1 MAQAYNVKLIQS
13 GNVLEVYSYG
23 EKRFRGFQRSDNYG
37 KSEGIYHVR
46 EVDEETGEIYGRVA
60 TAEEIESIREEIK
73 LSSRATSNHIAR
85 NKVRRLVLAN
95 FNNRSRFLTLTFRQN
110 IQDVELASKT
120 FERFV
125 KYMNYDL
132 KEEGKEF
139 KYIAVI
145 EFQKRGAIHFHLICD
160 GLPMNRKGYR
170 DKVRNRWRQAIRT
183 VTGAEGEGVGNIDL
197 KKISHVDNVGAYV
210 VKYMTKA
217 EADKRLF
224 GKKLYRTSQ
233 GLRKPVERIF
243 NYDSL
248 EELEKELRAFGV
260 EGTKKVYQSSYKD
273 QFTEA
278 TVDYQEYNFD
288 R

>member
-23 EKRFRGFQRSDNYG
+23 EKRFRGFKRSGNYG
-37 KSEGIYHVR
+37 NSEGIYHVR
-46 EVDEETGEIYGRVA
+46 EVDEETGEITGRVA
-60 TAEEIESIREEIK
+60 TPEEQEAIREEIK
-73 LSSRATSNHIAR
+73 LSSRATSNQIAR

-170 DKVRNRWRQAIRT
+170 NHVRDRWRQAIRT
-183 VTGAEGEGVGNIDL
+183 VTGAEGDGVGNIDL

-233 GLRKPVERIF
+233 GLKKPVERIF

-260 EGTKKVYQSSYKD
+260 EGTKKVYQSSYEDK
-273 QFTEA
+273 FTEA
-278 TVDYQEYNFD
+278 TVDYQEYNFN

>member
-73 LSSRATSNHIAR
+73 LSSRATSNQIAR